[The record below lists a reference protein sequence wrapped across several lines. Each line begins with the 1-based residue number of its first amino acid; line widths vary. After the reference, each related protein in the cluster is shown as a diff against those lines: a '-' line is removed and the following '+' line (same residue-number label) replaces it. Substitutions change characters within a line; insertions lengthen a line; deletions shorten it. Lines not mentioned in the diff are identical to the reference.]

1 MLVSLFGDLLGNGSL
16 GYPGKLPL
24 VLLLGVALLA
34 KSSSVHLLIGVLT
47 LRRPVRTAVAVIATI
62 AHATG
67 VVLGIGVAAPCH
79 YGCGLTLAHTLEVSR
94 LWMELSLYGFRIIT
108 EVEKALKKFQFLHFH
123 FSS

>member
-1 MLVSLFGDLLGNGSL
+1 M
-16 GYPGKLPL
+16 
-24 VLLLGVALLA
+24 
-34 KSSSVHLLIGVLT
+34 LIGVLT

-94 LWMELSLYGFRIIT
+94 LWMELRLYGFRIIT